1 MELPE
6 IMTICLAQ
14 CNKDYCSYVLH
25 TQKQTASQV
34 LPPAKECEKIRNSES
49 QIIWAILFIY
59 TTFYK
64 IPGDSVTLIYVTA

>member
-1 MELPE
+1 MQLPE

-14 CNKDYCSYVLH
+14 CSEDYCSYGLH
-25 TQKQTASQV
+25 TQNKQPPKV
-34 LPPAKECEKIRNSES
+34 LPPAKEREKIRNSES